1 MGFTHGTG
9 SGLEALQLRQSL
21 VLEDLLR
28 DSTGLDEGSE
38 SLSSQVPEAVVLL
51 VQQDDQAGG
60 LGVEGAGNVGD
71 GVVDELLDLGVRDG
85 AVLAEL
91 VDSAAVLD
99 RLQEAVGGHGG
110 GGDGKVLGERG

>member
-1 MGFTHGTG
+1 M
-9 SGLEALQLRQSL
+9 
-21 VLEDLLR
+21 
-28 DSTGLDEGSE
+28 
-38 SLSSQVPEAVVLL
+38 LL

-60 LGVEGAGNVGD
+60 LSVEGAGDVGN

-91 VDSAAVLD
+91 VDGAAVLD

-110 GGDGKVLGERG
+110 GGGEGVLGKGG

>member
-1 MGFTHGTG
+1 LGFTHGTG